1 MNGSGGEYSGDP
13 YYIDGGLGP
22 GGDFRIEVPV
32 GYPSVPL
39 FWPRIVIP
47 DLGKWIEITI
57 PTAPVSEPFIGTIE
71 SPLPPHA
78 EPIVDVVTLDGW
90 VQNRAGGWSSVTD
103 SQNPAYV
110 PWSVA
115 KLGLPGAAKP
125 KVILNTPTAPI
136 AGPVQKKETPVA
148 LDLGNLIGDIFGSY
162 IDARYQPSPNKFA
175 IPAGPDYSTTPP
187 GVNGGDPLLRPA
199 LGFPGFDV
207 TSGDSPGKGWLWKP
221 ATENCAGKWIKRGR
235 RRRKRL
241 ATASDIRDIASLKNV
256 GGPAFL
262 KTWVATHPS

>member
-13 YYIDGGLGP
+13 FYIEGGFAP
-22 GGDFRIEVPV
+22 GGDFRVDVPLGFPTVPV
-32 GYPSVPL
+32 
-39 FWPRIVIP
+39 FWPRITIP
-47 DLGKWIEITI
+47 DLGKWIEIFL
-57 PTAPVSEPFIGTIE
+57 PTPAVSEPFIGTIK

-78 EPIVDVVTLDGW
+78 EPIIDVAELPGWYQANDGRW
-90 VQNRAGGWSSVTD
+90 NSRWGSTD
-103 SQNPAYV
+103 PRYV

-115 KLGLPGAAKP
+115 KLGLDPKP
-125 KVILNTPTAPI
+125 PKLTLPTTAAPI
-136 AGPVQKKETPVA
+136 SGPVQKKEKPVA

-162 IDARYQPSPNKFA
+162 IDARYTPSTPGFT

-187 GVNGGDPLLRPA
+187 GVNGADPLLRPA